1 VTPHALDN
9 DQTEDR
15 ADHPNPDRRQDQL
28 VVPDPGR
35 GWVGAA
41 QHPPLSQQ
49 RVVGRVPGHL
59 FHRPV
64 IILEDLVEGAVQ
76 LPFEQ
81 PDVRQSAGQLRK
93 EGDQGQE
100 EKGRLRS
107 SRGPPKDGRD
117 PGGGGQHH
125 HREKGDQISGSPVQS
140 PHQTGYRLTPS
151 VYIMANPKIPSTRF
165 RCVRKNPR
173 APIRAKTR
181 AGE

>member
-41 QHPPLSQQ
+41 QHPPLPQQ

-140 PHQTGYRLTPS
+140 PPPDGVQ
-151 VYIMANPKIPSTRF
+151 ANSQCIHY
-165 RCVRKNPR
+165 
-173 APIRAKTR
+173 
-181 AGE
+181 GEPEDPEREVSLCAEKPPCPD